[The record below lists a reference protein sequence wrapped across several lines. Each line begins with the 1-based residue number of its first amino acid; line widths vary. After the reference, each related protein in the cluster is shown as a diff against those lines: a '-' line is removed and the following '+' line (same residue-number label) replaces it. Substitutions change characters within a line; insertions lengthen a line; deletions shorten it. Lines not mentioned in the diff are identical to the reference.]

1 MFKAPCAQ
9 CGSTT
14 FSEKQRAKVKKAKRT
29 MWVAVGFLIF
39 LQTAIYF
46 GFADE
51 LVFPIVYLLEV
62 IGL

>member
-1 MFKAPCAQ
+1 M
-9 CGSTT
+9 
-14 FSEKQRAKVKKAKRT
+14 KKAKRT

>member
-1 MFKAPCAQ
+1 
-9 CGSTT
+9 
-14 FSEKQRAKVKKAKRT
+14 